1 MLTTSRIAKA
11 AQVCCSKAFVATQAM
26 VATTMER
33 ATERRT
39 IGRNF
44 DLRTPED
51 KLSLQHTKRGYIYE
65 KLNIICKKSMHFP
78 LTVYFTLYL
87 KKLKLDISIVKV
99 L

>member
-1 MLTTSRIAKA
+1 M
-11 AQVCCSKAFVATQAM
+11 ATQAM

-33 ATERRT
+33 ATERRP

-65 KLNIICKKSMHFP
+65 KLNIICKNQCFFINSLFHIVSM
-78 LTVYFTLYL
+78 
-87 KKLKLDISIVKV
+87 KKKFKLDISIVKV